1 MVTAHTGYWTAGFW
15 ADLQPSPKLLPSE
28 TRPLTSWALNPEV
41 GGPCAYTQ
49 QVQLRFAEMNGA
61 TSASQH
67 VFPGPIT
74 LGPVPGALTPQVPDK
89 GKLHRVV
96 PGPSQAL
103 RGCWGRKAGRRRGQ
117 TLQGPGT
124 LGTPEIAHTT
134 PAPSGWDLLP
144 TPAEAL

>member
-1 MVTAHTGYWTAGFW
+1 MVTVHTGYWTASFW

-28 TRPLTSWALNPEV
+28 TLPLTSWALNPEV

-74 LGPVPGALTPQVPDK
+74 LGPVPKCPGRGSSTEWYQDPAKLSGGAGDGRQA
-89 GKLHRVV
+89 GEGGR
-96 PGPSQAL
+96 PSKAQA
-103 RGCWGRKAGRRRGQ
+103 
-117 TLQGPGT
+117 P
-124 LGTPEIAHTT
+124 
-134 PAPSGWDLLP
+134 
-144 TPAEAL
+144 